1 MNEWNKQGS
10 LNRSCRQA
18 VCLDSTVHNNT
29 YLLIHIVRTEQTTT
43 YDGVCWLLLLGFGL
57 NAFYLIYE
65 HLYIYMCS
73 LAVQRSS
80 SSIGTLSIRSHDD
93 SRSRRNRAPTFRCLE
108 GVIKTG
114 LEWSG
119 IPWKNTSMH
128 VVLLSSSS
136 YGRSDRG
143 RHSGDWASWNGM
155 I

>member
-65 HLYIYMCS
+65 LLYIYMFSC
-73 LAVQRSS
+73 RSAFLVLHWNF
-80 SSIGTLSIRSHDD
+80 IIRSHDD